1 MIALE
6 KINRIVFH
14 YSEGFAN
21 SKENDA
27 ELWFP
32 HPLPAPRIHTVTIRT
47 ETQFT
52 SLPHPRSAR
61 MSVFYSRDV
70 RLSESKS
77 DPPPDP
83 LAHER

>member
-32 HPLPAPRIHTVTIRT
+32 HPLPTPPIHTVTIRT
-47 ETQFT
+47 ET
-52 SLPHPRSAR
+52 
-61 MSVFYSRDV
+61 
-70 RLSESKS
+70 
-77 DPPPDP
+77 
-83 LAHER
+83 